1 MLFRS
6 RGIKPFV
13 LARKNFL
20 FAKSP
25 KGATASGIAFSIIE
39 TAKANDLKPF
49 YYLNYLFEKLPNID
63 LDDYDALDAC
73 LPWSESLPEE
83 IRRKTESIEENN

>member
-1 MLFRS
+1 M
-6 RGIKPFV
+6 
-13 LARKNFL
+13 

-39 TAKANDLKPF
+39 TAKANNLKPF
-49 YYLNYLFEKLPNID
+49 FYLNYLFEKLPNIN

-83 IRRKTESIEENN
+83 IRRKAESIDENN

>member
-1 MLFRS
+1 MLFR
-6 RGIKPFV
+6 
-13 LARKNFL
+13 
-20 FAKSP
+20 
-25 KGATASGIAFSIIE
+25 SGIAFSIIE